1 MLEDDEFFAD
11 LVFYNRLLRCFVIVE
26 LKTGE
31 LTHQDLGQL
40 QMYVNYYDRNEKLP
54 EENPTIGIL
63 LCSRKN
69 DTLVRTTL
77 PERNTTILA
86 SEYQL
91 YLPTEEQ
98 LINEIDEVK
107 SNFNNNK

>member
-1 MLEDDEFFAD
+1 MPGREF
-11 LVFYNRLLRCFVIVE
+11 
-26 LKTGE
+26 
-31 LTHQDLGQL
+31 
-40 QMYVNYYDRNEKLP
+40 
-54 EENPTIGIL
+54 
-63 LCSRKN
+63 SRKN

-77 PERNTTILA
+77 HEDNTTILA

-107 SNFNNNK
+107 SNFNKDDK